1 MNCKFLDF
9 KITITCLN
17 ERESCIN
24 FEKFQKQ
31 INDRWCNLYYKQV
44 IVILKSK
51 NLQFIWSPLIVL
63 LSLPQFFSAYPLTQ
77 LLV

>member
-9 KITITCLN
+9 KITITRLN

-31 INDRWCNLYYKQV
+31 INDR
-44 IVILKSK
+44 
-51 NLQFIWSPLIVL
+51 
-63 LSLPQFFSAYPLTQ
+63 
-77 LLV
+77 